1 MSVKLNMTKALLN
14 DSIIPIFNRKDY
26 NESETT
32 KRQYNSDTL
41 QINKFNFYKNQV
53 KISVKLKIIKAL
65 LNGSMIRRSNRK
77 D

>member
-1 MSVKLNMTKALLN
+1 MSVKLNTIKALLN
-14 DSIIPIFNRKDY
+14 GSIIPIFNRKDY